1 MDLADDGNIDIKSQV
16 LQHTLAQ
23 VATRQEGDIDSS
35 NGKCC
40 VICLDTISEPCGA
53 QPCKHSDF
61 DYLCLLSWIQEQPR
75 CPLCKAD
82 IREVRYDF
90 DDLARPTS
98 WKTYKVP
105 EPPKVERV
113 VASVPRRPRPP
124 RRNVPY
130 YTAPRRQQSVDLVPP
145 GAEDEAVLL
154 RREVYQDQLYSLH
167 VGSNRVSQYRDLTP
181 QLFEQDPTL
190 VSRARMWL
198 RRELKVFEFLHMPPS
213 NPQGADDT
221 TTRRR
226 ANNAEFLLEY
236 IVAILKT
243 VDIQGSQGQA
253 QDMLQ
258 EFLGRDHARL
268 LLHELKSFLRS
279 PFTSLG
285 AWDSHVQY
293 DQSKKRR
300 RMTSDDLGESSGQRS
315 RSQSEERTSHSPTRL
330 RGDFYRP
337 NYS

>member
-1 MDLADDGNIDIKSQV
+1 MDSADAGNIDIKSQV

-23 VATRQEGDIDSS
+23 VATRQEGDIDSVTS
-35 NGKCC
+35 AKCC
-40 VICLDTISEPCGA
+40 VICLDTISEPCEA
-53 QPCKHSDF
+53 RPCSHAHF
-61 DYLCLLSWIQEQPR
+61 DYLCLLSWIQEHPT

-90 DDLARPTS
+90 DALAPEAS
-98 WKTYKVP
+98 WKSYKVP
-105 EPPKVERV
+105 EAKIEKVA
-113 VASVPRRPRPP
+113 ASTPQRPQPP

-130 YTAPRRQQSVDLVPP
+130 YTAPRRRQDAHLAPSIS
-145 GAEDEAVLL
+145 EDEVVLF
-154 RREVYQDQLYSLH
+154 RRGIYRDQLYSLH

-181 QLFEQDPTL
+181 LLFEQDPTL

-198 RRELKVFEFLHMPPS
+198 RRELKVFEYLHTPPS
-213 NPQGADDT
+213 NPQGADST

-236 IVAILKT
+236 IIAILKT

-253 QDMLQ
+253 QVMLQ
-258 EFLGRDHARL
+258 EFLGRDHAQL

-279 PFTSLG
+279 PYTSLE

-293 DQSKKRR
+293 DQTRKRR
-300 RMTSDDLGESSGQRS
+300 RVANDETDESSGQRS
-315 RSQSEERTSHSPTRL
+315 RPRSEERTLHSQTRL